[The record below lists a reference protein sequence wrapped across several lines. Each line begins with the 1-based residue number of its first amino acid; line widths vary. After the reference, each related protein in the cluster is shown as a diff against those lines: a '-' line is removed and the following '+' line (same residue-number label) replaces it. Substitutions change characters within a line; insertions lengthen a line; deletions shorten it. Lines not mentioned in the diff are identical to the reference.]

1 MHLTKKIV
9 PLIAVLA
16 LAVGLAACGG
26 SDDGEET
33 VTGTFEPLVETP
45 SAYKNVSGEADLT
58 RADGKTTIAISVD
71 GLAPDTEYMAHLHT
85 GGCTDT
91 DPGGAHF
98 KFDPEGGDMPPNE
111 IHLSFTSNA
120 DGSGKAEVTGDQEVP
135 AGEAGSIVL
144 HLADGAM
151 AAGQGGQQFAA
162 LFVHEG
168 KDHSKGETHD
178 GAPQAP
184 EQPDKLA
191 CAELEGGAAAAA
203 TVSVPEIEVA
213 EDEPVGGVQKLE
225 FDAGD
230 QVRFTVTGDE
240 AEEVHVHGYD
250 LSEEIPQGGGTVEF
264 SFPAEIEGI
273 FEIELEAK
281 AVLIAEL
288 QVNP

>member
-1 MHLTKKIV
+1 MKPTKRF
-9 PLIAVLA
+9 LLLAALA

-26 SDDGEET
+26 SGDGEET
-33 VTGTFEPLVETP
+33 VAGTFEPLVETP
-45 SAYKNVSGEADLT
+45 SAYKNVSGEAELT
-58 RADGKTTIAISVD
+58 RSGGETTIALSVD

-85 GGCTDT
+85 GGCADT

-120 DGSGKAEVTGDQEVP
+120 DGSGKAEVTSDQQVP
-135 AGEAGSIVL
+135 AGEAGSVVL

-151 AAGQGGQQFAA
+151 AVGEGSQQFAA

-168 KDHSKGETHD
+168 VDHSKGETHD

-203 TVSVPEIEVA
+203 SVAEIEVS

-230 QVRFTVTGDE
+230 QIRFQVTGDE

-250 LSEEIPQGGGTVEF
+250 LSEEIPPGGGTVEF